1 MKELKNISLLP
12 YNTFGIDAKAKLF
25 IEYYSLDELRQVL
38 KEHKGEQI
46 LHIGQGSNL
55 LFTSDFNG
63 VILHSGMARAKFLDD
78 ETVEAQN
85 GLRLDDMIAQLT
97 DMGYSGLEKLS
108 LIPGEVGA
116 SAVQNVGA
124 YGCEAKDV
132 IVRVNTLN
140 VETLEE
146 RVFTN
151 EECRFGYR
159 DSIFKHELKGKYIV
173 TSVVYKVKPG
183 DATKTR
189 EEIIATRMAK
199 LPTVGEVGSAGS
211 FFMNPFVPEEKVNEL
226 LKLYPDMPHY
236 PVGAPSVNQRSVC
249 DGESG
254 GTSCP
259 VDLAERYQHHNLVA
273 EREKIPAAWLI
284 EQCGWKGKTLGGAQ
298 VWPKQPLVIVNAN
311 NATPEDI
318 IALAARIRDCVK
330 DIFGIEISP
339 EVIYI

>member
-1 MKELKNISLLP
+1 MN
-12 YNTFGIDAKAKLF
+12 AKAKLF

-211 FFMNPFVPEEKVNEL
+211 FFMNPFVPEDKVNEL

-236 PVGAPSVNQRSVC
+236 P
-249 DGESG
+249 
-254 GTSCP
+254 
-259 VDLAERYQHHNLVA
+259 VA

-311 NATPEDI
+311 NASAKDI
-318 IALAARIRDCVK
+318 MELAAAVSASVK
-330 DIFGIEISP
+330 EKFGIDIRP
-339 EVIYI
+339 EVNYI

>member
-1 MKELKNISLLP
+1 MTIKENISLSP
-12 YNTFGIDAKAKLF
+12 YNTFGIDAKARLF
-25 IEYYSLDELRQVL
+25 IEYHSLDELREVL
-38 KEHKGEQI
+38 KEHKGEPI

-55 LFTSDFNG
+55 LFTRDFDG

-85 GLRLDDMIAQLT
+85 GLKLDDMIAQLT

-124 YGCEAKDV
+124 YGVEAKDV
-132 IVRVNTLN
+132 IKRVYTLD

-146 RVFTN
+146 RVFSN

-159 DSIFKHELKGKYIV
+159 DSAFKHELKGKYIV

-189 EEIIATRMAK
+189 EEIIQTRMAK
-199 LPTVGEVGSAGS
+199 LPTVGETGSAGS
-211 FFMNPFVPEEKVNEL
+211 FFMNPFVPEEKANEL
-226 LKLYPDMPHY
+226 LAQYPDMPHF
-236 PVGAPSVNQRSVC
+236 PVE
-249 DGESG
+249 GER
-254 GTSCP
+254 
-259 VDLAERYQHHNLVA
+259 V
-273 EREKIPAAWLI
+273 KIPAAWLI

-311 NATPEDI
+311 HATPDDI
-318 IALAARIRDCVK
+318 IALAAAISKSVK
-330 DIFGIEISP
+330 DKFGIELHP
-339 EVIYI
+339 EVNYI

>member
-1 MKELKNISLLP
+1 MLVVSDISLLP
-12 YNTFGIDAKAKLF
+12 YNTFGIDAKARLF

-38 KEHKGEQI
+38 KDHKGERI

-55 LFTSDFNG
+55 LFTKDFDG
-63 VILHSGMARAKFLDD
+63 IILHSGMARAKFLDD

-97 DMGYSGLEKLS
+97 DMGYCGLEKLS

-132 IVRVNTLN
+132 IIRVHTLD

-151 EECRFGYR
+151 AECRFGYR
-159 DSIFKHELKGKYIV
+159 DSAFKHELKGRYIV
-173 TSVVYKVKPG
+173 TSVVYRVKPG
-183 DATKTR
+183 DAAKTR
-189 EEIIATRMAK
+189 EEIIATRQAK

-211 FFMNPFVPEEKVNEL
+211 FFMNPFVPEEQADQL
-226 LKLYPDMPHY
+226 LALYPDMPNF
-236 PVGAPSVNQRSVC
+236 PSLQ
-249 DGESG
+249 G
-254 GTSCP
+254 G
-259 VDLAERYQHHNLVA
+259 DRGRLV
-273 EREKIPAAWLI
+273 KIPAAWLI

-311 NATPEDI
+311 HATAQDI
-318 IALAARIRDCVK
+318 IDLAAAVSASVK
-330 DIFGIEISP
+330 EKFNIDIHP
-339 EVIYI
+339 EVNYI

>member
-1 MKELKNISLLP
+1 MKKYENISLLP
-12 YNTFGIDAKAKLF
+12 YNTFGIDVKARLF
-25 IEYYSLDELRQVL
+25 IEYYSLEELRQVL

-55 LFTSDFNG
+55 LFTRDFNG
-63 VILHSGMARAKFLDD
+63 VILHSGMARARFIDD

-85 GLRLDDMIAQLT
+85 GLRLDDLIAQLT
-97 DMGYSGLEKLS
+97 DMAYCGMEKLS

-124 YGCEAKDV
+124 YGVEAKDV
-132 IVRVNTLN
+132 IERVYTMD
-140 VETLEE
+140 VETQEE

-151 EECRFGYR
+151 EECKFGYR

-183 DATKTR
+183 EASKTR
-189 EEIIATRMAK
+189 EEIIQTRMAK

-211 FFMNPFVPEEKVNEL
+211 FFMNPFVPEEKAKEL
-226 LKLYPDMPHY
+226 LELYPDMPHFE
-236 PVGAPSVNQRSVC
+236 VQPSNNFKQPQT
-249 DGESG
+249 
-254 GTSCP
+254 TS
-259 VDLAERYQHHNLVA
+259 NLI
-273 EREKIPAAWLI
+273 KIPAAWLI

-311 NATPEDI
+311 NATPDDI
-318 IALAARIRDCVK
+318 IALAAQVSASVK
-330 DIFGIEISP
+330 EKFGIDIHP
-339 EVIYI
+339 EVNYI

>member
-1 MKELKNISLLP
+1 MTIKENISLLP
-12 YNTFGIDAKAKLF
+12 YNTFGIDVKARLF

-38 KEHKGEQI
+38 REHKGEPI

-55 LFTSDFNG
+55 LFTQDFDG

-78 ETVEAQN
+78 NTVEAQN

-97 DMGYSGLEKLS
+97 DMGYAGLEKLS

-124 YGCEAKDV
+124 YGVEAKDV
-132 IVRVNTLN
+132 IERVYTLD

-151 EECRFGYR
+151 AECKFGYR

-183 DATKTR
+183 EASKTR
-189 EEIIATRMAK
+189 EEIIETRNGK
-199 LPTVGEVGSAGS
+199 LPKVGEVGSAGS
-211 FFMNPFVPEEKVNEL
+211 FFMNPFVPEEQANAL
-226 LKLYPDMPHY
+226 LAQYPDMPHY
-236 PVGAPSVNQRSVC
+236 PTPQGV
-249 DGESG
+249 
-254 GTSCP
+254 
-259 VDLAERYQHHNLVA
+259 
-273 EREKIPAAWLI
+273 KIPAAWLI

-311 NATPEDI
+311 NASAQDI
-318 IALAARIRDCVK
+318 IDLAAQVSASVK
-330 DIFGIEISP
+330 DKFGIEIRP
-339 EVIYI
+339 EVNYI

>member
-12 YNTFGIDAKAKLF
+12 YNAFGIDAKAKLF

-124 YGCEAKDV
+124 YGVEAKDV
-132 IVRVNTLN
+132 IERVSTIN

-211 FFMNPFVPEEKVNEL
+211 FFMNPFVPEEKANEL
-226 LKLYPDMPHY
+226 LAQYPDMPNF
-236 PVGAPSVNQRSVC
+236 PSLQ
-249 DGESG
+249 G
-254 GTSCP
+254 G
-259 VDLAERYQHHNLVA
+259 DRGRLV
-273 EREKIPAAWLI
+273 KIPAAWLI

-311 NATPEDI
+311 NASAKDI
-318 IALAARIRDCVK
+318 MELAAAVSASVK
-330 DIFGIEISP
+330 EKFGIDIRP
-339 EVIYI
+339 EVNYI

>member
-1 MKELKNISLLP
+1 MRVVSDISLLP

-38 KEHKGEQI
+38 KEHKGERM

-55 LFTSDFNG
+55 LFTKDFDG

-124 YGCEAKDV
+124 YGVEAKDV
-132 IVRVNTLN
+132 IERVYTID
-140 VETLEE
+140 VETQEE

-151 EECRFGYR
+151 AECKFGYR
-159 DSIFKHELKGKYIV
+159 DSAFKHELKGKYIV

-189 EEIIATRMAK
+189 EEIIETRNGK
-199 LPTVGEVGSAGS
+199 LPKVGEVGSAGS
-211 FFMNPFVPEEKVNEL
+211 FFMNPFVPQEQANEL
-226 LKLYPDMPHY
+226 LKKYPDMPHFDT
-236 PVGAPSVNQRSVC
+236 PQGV
-249 DGESG
+249 
-254 GTSCP
+254 
-259 VDLAERYQHHNLVA
+259 
-273 EREKIPAAWLI
+273 KIPAAWLI

-311 NATPEDI
+311 HASAQDI
-318 IALAARIRDCVK
+318 MDLAAKVSASVK
-330 DIFGIEISP
+330 EKFNISINP
-339 EVIYI
+339 EVNYI

>member
-1 MKELKNISLLP
+1 MRVVSDMKIP
-12 YNTFGIDAKAKLF
+12 NTFGMDVKARLF

-38 KEHKGEQI
+38 REHKGEPM

-55 LFTSDFNG
+55 LFTKDFDG
-63 VILHSGMARAKFLDD
+63 VILHSGMARARFIDD

-85 GLRLDDMIAQLT
+85 GLRLDDLIAQLT
-97 DMGYSGLEKLS
+97 DMAYCGMEKLS

-124 YGCEAKDV
+124 YGVEAKDV
-132 IVRVNTLN
+132 IERVYTLD
-140 VETLEE
+140 VGTLEE
-146 RVFTN
+146 RIFTN

-183 DATKTR
+183 EASATR
-189 EEIIATRMAK
+189 EEIIRTRMAK

-226 LKLYPDMPHY
+226 LKIYPDMPNF
-236 PVGAPSVNQRSVC
+236 PSLQ
-249 DGESG
+249 G
-254 GTSCP
+254 G
-259 VDLAERYQHHNLVA
+259 DRGRLI
-273 EREKIPAAWLI
+273 KIPAAWLI

-311 NATPEDI
+311 HATPDDI
-318 IALAARIRDCVK
+318 IALAAEVSKSVK
-330 DIFGIEISP
+330 DKFGIDIHP
-339 EVIYI
+339 EVNYI

>member
-12 YNTFGIDAKAKLF
+12 YNTFGMNAKAKLF

-211 FFMNPFVPEEKVNEL
+211 FFMNPFVPEDKVNEL

-318 IALAARIRDCVK
+318 IALAAQISASVK
-330 DIFGIEISP
+330 EKFGIDIRP
-339 EVIYI
+339 EVNYI

>member
-124 YGCEAKDV
+124 YGVEAKDV
-132 IVRVNTLN
+132 IERVYTID
-140 VETLEE
+140 VETQEE

-151 EECRFGYR
+151 EECKFGYR

-189 EEIIATRMAK
+189 EEIIETRMAK

-211 FFMNPFVPEEKVNEL
+211 FFMNPFVPEEKANEL
-226 LKLYPDMPHY
+226 LAQYPDMPHFEA
-236 PVGAPSVNQRSVC
+236 PVSPSLEGRAGVGLC
-249 DGESG
+249 
-254 GTSCP
+254 
-259 VDLAERYQHHNLVA
+259 
-273 EREKIPAAWLI
+273 KIPAAWLI

-311 NATPEDI
+311 NASAKDI
-318 IALAARIRDCVK
+318 MELAAAVSTSVK
-330 DIFGIEISP
+330 EKFGIDIHP
-339 EVIYI
+339 EVNYI

>member
-1 MKELKNISLLP
+1 MRAVFNISLLP
-12 YNTFGIDAKAKLF
+12 YNTFGMDVNARLF
-25 IEYYSLDELRQVL
+25 IEYYSLDELRQAL
-38 KEHKGEQI
+38 TEHRGEQI

-55 LFTSDFNG
+55 LFTRDFDG
-63 VILHSGMARAKFLDD
+63 VILHSGMARARFIDD

-85 GLRLDDMIAQLT
+85 GLRLDDLIAQLT
-97 DMGYSGLEKLS
+97 DMNYCGMEKLS

-132 IVRVNTLN
+132 ILRVHTLD

-159 DSIFKHELKGKYIV
+159 DSAFKHELKGRYIV

-189 EEIIATRMAK
+189 EEIIQTRMAK
-199 LPTVGEVGSAGS
+199 LPTVGETGSAGS
-211 FFMNPFVPEEKVNEL
+211 FFMNPFVPEEKANEL
-226 LKLYPDMPHY
+226 LKLYPDMPNF
-236 PVGAPSVNQRSVC
+236 PSPQGV
-249 DGESG
+249 
-254 GTSCP
+254 
-259 VDLAERYQHHNLVA
+259 
-273 EREKIPAAWLI
+273 KIPAAWLI
-284 EQCGWKGKTLGGAQ
+284 EQCGWKGKSLGGAQ

-311 NATPEDI
+311 HATPQEI
-318 IALAARIRDCVK
+318 IDLAAAVSASVK
-330 DIFGIEISP
+330 EKFNIDIHP
-339 EVIYI
+339 EVNYI

>member
-1 MKELKNISLLP
+1 MFVVSNISLLP

-25 IEYYSLDELRQVL
+25 IEYYSLDELRQIL
-38 KEHKGEQI
+38 TEHRGERI

-55 LFTSDFNG
+55 LFTGDFDG
-63 VILHSGMARAKFLDD
+63 VILHSGMAHAKFLDD
-78 ETVEAQN
+78 NTVEAQN

-97 DMGYSGLEKLS
+97 DMGYAGLEKLS

-124 YGCEAKDV
+124 YCCEAKDV
-132 IVRVNTLN
+132 IERVYTLD

-159 DSIFKHELKGKYIV
+159 DSAFKHELKGRYIV

-183 DATKTR
+183 DAVKTR
-189 EEIIATRMAK
+189 EEIIETRNGK
-199 LPTVGEVGSAGS
+199 LPKVGEVGSAGS
-211 FFMNPFVPEEKVNEL
+211 FFMNPFVPEVQANAL
-226 LKLYPDMPHY
+226 LAQYPDMPHFET
-236 PVGAPSVNQRSVC
+236 PQGV
-249 DGESG
+249 
-254 GTSCP
+254 
-259 VDLAERYQHHNLVA
+259 
-273 EREKIPAAWLI
+273 KIPAAWLI

-311 NATPEDI
+311 HATAQDI
-318 IALAARIRDCVK
+318 IDLAAAVSASVK
-330 DIFGIEISP
+330 EKFGITISP
-339 EVIYI
+339 EVNYI

>member
-25 IEYYSLDELRQVL
+25 IEYYSLAELRQVL

-211 FFMNPFVPEEKVNEL
+211 FFMNPFVPEDKVNEL

-236 PVGAPSVNQRSVC
+236 P
-249 DGESG
+249 
-254 GTSCP
+254 
-259 VDLAERYQHHNLVA
+259 VA

-318 IALAARIRDCVK
+318 IALAAQISASVK
-330 DIFGIEISP
+330 DKFGIDIHP
-339 EVIYI
+339 EVNYI

>member
-1 MKELKNISLLP
+1 MKKCENAKIP
-12 YNTFGIDAKAKLF
+12 NTFGIDVKARLF

-38 KEHKGEQI
+38 KEYKGEQI

-55 LFTSDFNG
+55 LFTRDFNG
-63 VILHSGMARAKFLDD
+63 VILHSGMARARFIDD

-85 GLRLDDMIAQLT
+85 GLRLDDLIAQLT
-97 DMGYSGLEKLS
+97 DMAYCGMEKLS

-124 YGCEAKDV
+124 YGVEAKDV
-132 IVRVNTLN
+132 IERVYTMD

-151 EECRFGYR
+151 EECKFGYR

-183 DATKTR
+183 EASKTR
-189 EEIIATRMAK
+189 EEIIRTRMAK

-211 FFMNPFVPEEKVNEL
+211 FFMNPFVPEEKANEL
-226 LKLYPDMPHY
+226 LAQYPDMPHF
-236 PVGAPSVNQRSVC
+236 PVE
-249 DGESG
+249 GER
-254 GTSCP
+254 
-259 VDLAERYQHHNLVA
+259 V
-273 EREKIPAAWLI
+273 KIPAAWLI

-318 IALAARIRDCVK
+318 IALAAQVSASVK
-330 DIFGIEISP
+330 EKFGIDIHP
-339 EVIYI
+339 EVNYI

>member
-1 MKELKNISLLP
+1 MKILKDISLLP

-38 KEHKGEQI
+38 KEHKGERI

-55 LFTSDFNG
+55 LFTKDFDG
-63 VILHSGMARAKFLDD
+63 VILHSGMARARFLDD

-85 GLRLDDMIAQLT
+85 GLRLDDLIAQLT
-97 DMGYSGLEKLS
+97 DMNYCGMEKLS

-132 IVRVNTLN
+132 IIRVHTIE

-159 DSIFKHELKGKYIV
+159 DSAFKHELKGKYIV
-173 TSVVYKVKPG
+173 TSVVYHVSKG

-189 EEIIATRMAK
+189 EEIIETRNGK
-199 LPTVGEVGSAGS
+199 LPKVGEVGSAGS
-211 FFMNPFVPEEKVNEL
+211 FFMNPFVPEEQANAL
-226 LKLYPDMPHY
+226 LAQYPDMPHFAS
-236 PVGAPSVNQRSVC
+236 PQGV
-249 DGESG
+249 
-254 GTSCP
+254 
-259 VDLAERYQHHNLVA
+259 
-273 EREKIPAAWLI
+273 KIPAAWLI

-298 VWPKQPLVIVNAN
+298 VWPKQPLVLVNAN
-311 NATPEDI
+311 NASAQDI
-318 IALAARIRDCVK
+318 IDLAAAIRTSVQEK
-330 DIFGIEISP
+330 FNITINP
-339 EVIYI
+339 EVNYI

>member
-1 MKELKNISLLP
+1 MKIP
-12 YNTFGIDAKAKLF
+12 NTFGMDVKAKLF

-38 KEHKGEQI
+38 REHKGEPM

-55 LFTSDFNG
+55 LFTKDYDG
-63 VILHSGMARAKFLDD
+63 VILHSGMARARFLDD

-85 GLRLDDMIAQLT
+85 GLRLDDLIAQLT
-97 DMGYSGLEKLS
+97 DMAYCGMEKLS

-124 YGCEAKDV
+124 YGVEAKDV
-132 IVRVNTLN
+132 IERVYTLD

-183 DATKTR
+183 EASATR
-189 EEIIATRMAK
+189 EEIIRTRMAK

-226 LKLYPDMPHY
+226 LKIYPDMPNF
-236 PVGAPSVNQRSVC
+236 PSP
-249 DGESG
+249 SG
-254 GTSCP
+254 
-259 VDLAERYQHHNLVA
+259 V
-273 EREKIPAAWLI
+273 KIPAAWLI

-298 VWPKQPLVIVNAN
+298 GWPKQPLVIVNADH
-311 NATPEDI
+311 ATPDDI
-318 IALAARIRDCVK
+318 IALADAVSKSVK
-330 DIFGIEISP
+330 DKFGITISP
-339 EVIYI
+339 EVNYI

>member
-1 MKELKNISLLP
+1 MNKCENAPIP
-12 YNTFGIDAKAKLF
+12 NTFGMDVKARLF

-38 KEHKGEQI
+38 REHKGEPF

-55 LFTSDFNG
+55 LFTKDFEG
-63 VILHSGMARAKFLDD
+63 VILHSGMARARFIDD

-124 YGCEAKDV
+124 YGVEAKDV
-132 IVRVNTLN
+132 ILRVNTIN

-183 DATKTR
+183 EASKTR
-189 EEIIATRMAK
+189 EEIIQTRMAK
-199 LPTVGEVGSAGS
+199 LPAVGEVGSAGS
-211 FFMNPFVPEEKVNEL
+211 FFMNPFVPQQQADEL
-226 LKLYPDMPHY
+226 LKRYPDMPHF
-236 PVGAPSVNQRSVC
+236 PV
-249 DGESG
+249 EG
-254 GTSCP
+254 G
-259 VDLAERYQHHNLVA
+259 LV
-273 EREKIPAAWLI
+273 KIPAAWLI

-298 VWPKQPLVIVNAN
+298 VWPKQPLVIVNADH
-311 NATPEDI
+311 ATSEDI
-318 IALAARIRDCVK
+318 IALADAISKSVK
-330 DIFGIEISP
+330 DKFGITISP
-339 EVIYI
+339 EVNYI

>member
-1 MKELKNISLLP
+1 MTIKENISLLP
-12 YNTFGIDAKAKLF
+12 YNTFGIDVKARLF

-38 KEHKGEQI
+38 REHKGEPI

-55 LFTSDFNG
+55 LFTQDFDG

-78 ETVEAQN
+78 NTVEAQN

-97 DMGYSGLEKLS
+97 DMGYCGLEKLS

-124 YGCEAKDV
+124 YGVEAKDV
-132 IVRVNTLN
+132 IDRVYTLD

-151 EECRFGYR
+151 AEGKFGYR

-183 DATKTR
+183 EASKTR
-189 EEIIATRMAK
+189 EEIIATRNGK
-199 LPTVGEVGSAGS
+199 LPKVGEVGSAGS
-211 FFMNPFVPEEKVNEL
+211 FFMNPFVPEEQAKEL
-226 LKLYPDMPHY
+226 LAQYPDMPHFE
-236 PVGAPSVNQRSVC
+236 APSLEGRV
-249 DGESG
+249 GE
-254 GTSCP
+254 
-259 VDLAERYQHHNLVA
+259 RFF
-273 EREKIPAAWLI
+273 KIPAAWLI
-284 EQCGWKGKTLGGAQ
+284 EQCGWKGRTLGGAQ

-311 NATPEDI
+311 HASAQDI
-318 IALAARIRDCVK
+318 MDLAAQVSASVK
-330 DIFGIEISP
+330 EKFGIEIRP
-339 EVIYI
+339 EVNYI

>member
-1 MKELKNISLLP
+1 MTIKENISLLP
-12 YNTFGIDAKAKLF
+12 YNTFGIDVKARLF

-55 LFTSDFNG
+55 LFTRDFNG
-63 VILHSGMARAKFLDD
+63 IILHSGMARARFIDD

-85 GLRLDDMIAQLT
+85 GLRLDDLIAQLT
-97 DMGYSGLEKLS
+97 DMAYCGMEKLS

-124 YGCEAKDV
+124 YGVEAKDV
-132 IVRVNTLN
+132 IERVYTMD

-151 EECRFGYR
+151 EECKFGYR

-183 DATKTR
+183 EASKTR
-189 EEIIATRMAK
+189 EEIIQTRMAK

-211 FFMNPFVPEEKVNEL
+211 FFMNPFVPEEKANEL
-226 LKLYPDMPHY
+226 LKLYPDMPHFE
-236 PVGAPSVNQRSVC
+236 APSLEGRAGVGLC
-249 DGESG
+249 
-254 GTSCP
+254 
-259 VDLAERYQHHNLVA
+259 
-273 EREKIPAAWLI
+273 KIPAAWLI

-318 IALAARIRDCVK
+318 IALAAQVSASVK
-330 DIFGIEISP
+330 EKFGIDIHP
-339 EVIYI
+339 EVNYI